1 VNLSKKSLFR
11 RTITNFVFLKLY
23 MENTPSKSRFVL
35 ISAFLLLVLFILPAG
50 SWYYLKK
57 GADYRMEHIND
68 MTPKGDFAESNIKGI
83 TKENIDSLRNK
94 TILIGISNIRDTQKD
109 EIMTQQVGMLVDQF
123 GDRKDLK
130 VIRMIEVEG
139 IDDFGKSSESDHV
152 WIANQ
157 SNESIKNCGV
167 NSKMEKPFWSLVD
180 YKGQIRNYYSIDDF
194 EKLVVQSA
202 MILPIEQRKKIDLK
216 RDKEI

>member
-1 VNLSKKSLFR
+1 MGNK
-11 RTITNFVFLKLY
+11 
-23 MENTPSKSRFVL
+23 PSKSRFAL

-57 GADYRMEHIND
+57 GAEYRIEHIKD
-68 MTPKGDFAESNIKGI
+68 MLPKGDFSQANIIGI
-83 TKENIDSLRNK
+83 TKDNIDSLRRK
-94 TILIGISNIRDTQKD
+94 TILLGVSNAEKSPLTDT
-109 EIMTQQVGMLVDQF
+109 MNLQVEKLVDQF
-123 GDRKDLK
+123 GDRSDLK
-130 VIRMIEVEG
+130 VIRFISNERGGGGFAESNHIE
-139 IDDFGKSSESDHV
+139 HV

-167 NSKMEKPFWSLVD
+167 KSEMNKPYWSLID
-180 YKGQIRNYYSIDDF
+180 HNGQIRNYYSIDEF

-202 MILPIEQRKKIDLK
+202 MILPVAKRKKIDLK

>member
-1 VNLSKKSLFR
+1 
-11 RTITNFVFLKLY
+11 

-57 GADYRMEHIND
+57 GADYRMEHIKD
-68 MTPKGDFAESNIKGI
+68 MTSKGDFVQSNIIGI
-83 TKENIDSLRNK
+83 TKDNIDSLRSK
-94 TILIGISNIRDTQKD
+94 TILLGISNGDQSPMIDT
-109 EIMTQQVGMLVDQF
+109 MNRQVELLVDQF
-123 GDRKDLK
+123 GDRDDLK
-130 VIRMIEVEG
+130 VIRVISDESG
-139 IDDFGKSSESDHV
+139 GGDFMESKKMEHL

-157 SNESIKNCGV
+157 SNESIKNFGV
-167 NSKMEKPFWSLVD
+167 KSEMKKPFWSLVD

-202 MILPIEQRKKIDLK
+202 MILPVEKRKKIDLK

>member
-1 VNLSKKSLFR
+1 
-11 RTITNFVFLKLY
+11 

-57 GADYRMEHIND
+57 GADYRMEHIKD
-68 MTPKGDFAESNIKGI
+68 MTSKGDFVQSNIIGI
-83 TKENIDSLRNK
+83 TKENIDSLRSK
-94 TILIGISNIRDTQKD
+94 TILLGISNGEQSPMIDT
-109 EIMTQQVGMLVDQF
+109 MNSQVELLVDQF
-123 GDRKDLK
+123 GDRDDMKIIRFISDESGGGAFTESN
-130 VIRMIEVEG
+130 VIE
-139 IDDFGKSSESDHV
+139 HV

-157 SNESIKNCGV
+157 SAESIKNCGV
-167 NSKMEKPFWSLVD
+167 KSEMNKPFWSLVD